1 MPAEPGPPEVP
12 LTSADDIRR
21 ATVGPVIFRKAP
33 MVLVAYDPG
42 WSAMFER
49 EASRIRAALDSL
61 AMRVEHVGSTSVPGL
76 AAKPIIDIVLPV
88 PAPLTRLRTCR
99 PSRSWLARQRR
110 ARAAS

>member
-12 LTSADDIRR
+12 LTSAEDIRR
-21 ATVGPVIFRKAP
+21 ATVGPMIFRKAP
-33 MVLVAYDPG
+33 IVLVAYDPG

-76 AAKPIIDIVLPV
+76 AAKPIIDIVLAVLDSADEAAYV
-88 PAPLTRLRTCR
+88 PALEV
-99 PSRSWLARQRR
+99 LAR